1 MTPPS
6 LSSLSAG
13 IIVRQLL
20 TQSPEVQ
27 RITHRI
33 FPIVIDEAVL
43 PYVVYRRAALE
54 TQPTKSL
61 QSADTATIEVACY
74 AATYGESVDLAEAVR
89 HALDHQQATSPEG
102 LHLRACILDDAEEL
116 WDSEAFG
123 QLLTFRAKV

>member
-1 MTPPS
+1 MNPPS
-6 LSSLSAG
+6 LTSLSTG
-13 IIVRQLL
+13 IIIHQLL

-27 RITHRI
+27 RITRRI
-33 FPIVIDEAVL
+33 FPIVIDDAQL

-61 QSADTATIEVACY
+61 QSADTITLEVACY
-74 AATYGESVDLAEAVR
+74 AATYGASVDLAEAVR
-89 HALDHQQATSPEG
+89 AALDHQQTTSPEG
-102 LHLRACILDDAEEL
+102 LRLRACILDDAEEL

>member
-1 MTPPS
+1 MNPPS

-33 FPIVIDEAVL
+33 FPIVIDDAQL

-61 QSADTATIEVACY
+61 QSADTVTIEVACY

-89 HALDHQQATSPEG
+89 HALDCTCAPASSTMPKNCGTAKPSGNSSPSAP
-102 LHLRACILDDAEEL
+102 R
-116 WDSEAFG
+116 SEP
-123 QLLTFRAKV
+123 